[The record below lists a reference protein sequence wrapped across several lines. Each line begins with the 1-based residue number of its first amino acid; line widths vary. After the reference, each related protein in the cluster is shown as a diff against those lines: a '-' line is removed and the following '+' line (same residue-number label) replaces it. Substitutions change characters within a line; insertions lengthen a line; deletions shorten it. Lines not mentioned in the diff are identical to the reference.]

1 MYRKY
6 LALLD
11 ERKVT
16 TKQVCDAT
24 KIPESTMSMWKTR
37 WLEWEQTK
45 NSKEPTPSLETILKL
60 SKYFNVSVEYFTN

>member
-6 LALLD
+6 LALLE

-16 TKQVCDAT
+16 TKQVCDSVD
-24 KIPESTMSMWKTR
+24 IPESTMSMWKTR

-45 NSKEPTPSLETILKL
+45 NKKEPTPSLDTILKL
-60 SKYFNVSVEYFTN
+60 SKFFEVPVEYFTN

>member
-6 LALLD
+6 LALLE

-16 TKQVCDAT
+16 TKQVCDAMD
-24 KIPESTMSMWKTR
+24 IPESTMSMWKIR

-45 NSKEPTPSLETILKL
+45 KKKEPTPSLDTILKL
-60 SKYFNVSVEYFTN
+60 SRYFEVPVEYFTS